1 MLLCSAYVKA
11 RKPELC
17 KVLLEKSKQCREYV

>member
-11 RKPELC
+11 RKPKLY
-17 KVLLEKSKQCREYV
+17 KVLLEKSKQYKKYI

>member
-11 RKPELC
+11 RKPKLY
-17 KVLLEKSKQCREYV
+17 KVLLEKSKQYREYI